1 MLMLLYTKPFT
12 TNVVTIGPGQT
23 TNVLVTADQPPAHY
37 YMAAKAYASDPGV
50 AFDNTTTSTTA
61 VLQYKSAPCNSKT
74 SSPSR
79 SILPRLPAWNDTN
92 TAKQFV
98 AQFRGI
104 SNGKVPLEI
113 DENLFFMVGLGL
125 VDCSLPSFH
134 CQGPNS
140 IRFTASMNNISFTL
154 PTRNSIVQAMYQKH
168 LVCSLQTSLQYPLL
182 QFDYT
187 GNGRAAAM
195 RRWPYR
201 LHRPGLK
208 DLAWEVVGLKMNK
221 TRVPL
226 GDWQA
231 TDNGLRFLKI
241 IFLF

>member
-1 MLMLLYTKPFT
+1 
-12 TNVVTIGPGQT
+12 
-23 TNVLVTADQPPAHY
+23 
-37 YMAAKAYASDPGV
+37 MAATAYASAPGV

-61 VLQYKSAPCNSKT
+61 VLQYKSAPRNSKT

-104 SNGKVPLEI
+104 SKGKVPLEI

-125 VDCSLPSFH
+125 VNCSRPSFH

-154 PTRNSIVQAMYQKH
+154 PTRNSVLQAMH
-168 LVCSLQTSLQYPLL
+168 VP
-182 QFDYT
+182 
-187 GNGRAAAM
+187 
-195 RRWPYR
+195 
-201 LHRPGLK
+201 
-208 DLAWEVVGLKMNK
+208 K
-221 TRVPL
+221 TPCVFTTDFPPVPPI
-226 GDWQA
+226 A
-231 TDNGLRFLKI
+231 I
-241 IFLF
+241 